1 MKRKAVKSAHKMIG
15 SLTRKRGTEEIILLG
30 ALNRSTKVL
39 NDLMGKNPGVTEMN
53 DILTPTNIT
62 LNDTEDISRR
72 LVQPLLQLFNLRCPN
87 EAEVHRLVPESL
99 IN

>member
-62 LNDTEDISRR
+62 LNDTEDIANH
-72 LVQPLLQLFNLRCPN
+72 FNCHFTQIGP
-87 EAEVHRLVPESL
+87 
-99 IN
+99 